1 MLVRFLAVIFFIQ
14 QALRHSLH
22 QGDKRDVYTYLTF
35 LFLGISELCLTSN
48 RVIQLCLDA
57 NTRLGIG
64 PDITQGSH

>member
-1 MLVRFLAVIFFIQ
+1 MRFFAVIFFIQ

-48 RVIQLCLDA
+48 RVL
-57 NTRLGIG
+57 
-64 PDITQGSH
+64 